1 MVEKQEVGDKTRADN
16 NNTERAKDVVQ
27 ADGTP
32 GAQETRLKLKEGDE
46 GNDSKICC
54 QLGCCHGQLQPS
66 GNKTNCNFE
75 SFRIV
80 WDSLEKYLLRI
91 LPRLPQ
97 SETVDNSAKTDFAPS
112 IKVMSVNCCA
122 KISLTPQKIATY
134 NM

>member
-1 MVEKQEVGDKTRADN
+1 MLSRPTAL
-16 NNTERAKDVVQ
+16 Q
-27 ADGTP
+27 APRRPDSNSRKAMKAMIP
-32 GAQETRLKLKEGDE
+32 RFVANWAVAMPNCNHLETRLIGE
-46 GNDSKICC
+46 
-54 QLGCCHGQLQPS
+54 
-66 GNKTNCNFE
+66 TNCNFE
-75 SFRIV
+75 LFRIV

-112 IKVMSVNCCA
+112 IKVMSVNCSA